1 MNMKT
6 MSLYYDILEE
16 LKTIPTVDAHEHLPP
31 EKKRCKLKL
40 DFYSL
45 FEHYCQMDLLSVGA
59 TKEELNMWED
69 RSRSIDERWQSFKKY
84 LDPIRTTG
92 FGRSAMLTLKHVV
105 GFDDLTDENYQEV
118 SQSIQEGNRIGRYD
132 EILKE
137 KCNIVACIHCQTYD
151 PESPEYFFY
160 LKQARD
166 VVDILSMSDISRVSE
181 ESGVSIHTLDDFLDA
196 MTTIVETWENTPKI
210 LGIKSGHAYYRSLD
224 FKKVAKADAERVFNY
239 ILTHGRH
246 NLSLSEAL
254 VLQDYLMFELAD
266 RAEALK
272 LPLAFHTG
280 IQAGNCNRIRYADPL
295 KLQTLLEEFPRAKFD
310 LYHGGIPWTR
320 EIAILA
326 KNFPGVHLNMTWI
339 HIVNPAQACSTL
351 SEWLD
356 MIPNTKI
363 FGFGGDYN
371 VVEKVYGHITIA
383 RENIARVLAGK
394 VINRTFN
401 RETVSR
407 IANNLMFENP
417 RRFYDLD
424 L

>member
-1 MNMKT
+1 MNMENG
-6 MSLYYDILEE
+6 SLYHDILEE
-16 LKTIPTVDAHEHLPP
+16 LNTIPTVDAHEHLPP
-31 EKKRCKLKL
+31 ERDRCKLHL

-45 FEHYCQMDLLSVGA
+45 FGHYCQADLVSAGA
-59 TKEELNMWED
+59 TKKELDMWAD
-69 RSRSIDERWQSFKKY
+69 RSRSVDERWQSFKRY

-92 FGRSAMLTLKHVV
+92 CGRSAMLTLKHVL
-105 GFDDLTDENYQEV
+105 GFDDLTDENYKEV
-118 SQSIQEGNRIGRYD
+118 SQSMQEGNRTGRYD
-132 EILKE
+132 EILRD
-137 KCNIVACIHCQTYD
+137 KCNIVACIHCQAYD

-166 VVDILSMSDISRVSE
+166 VVDILSMSDIWRVSE
-181 ESGVSIHTLDDFLDA
+181 ESGVSIHTLDDLLDA
-196 MTTIVETWENTPKI
+196 MTKIVETWKSTPKV

-224 FKKVAKADAERVFNY
+224 FKKVAKADAERVFNC
-239 ILTHGRH
+239 ILTHEGH
-246 NLSLSEAL
+246 SLSLHEAL
-254 VLQDYLMFELAD
+254 GLQDYLMFELVA

-272 LPLAFHTG
+272 LPMAFHTG
-280 IQAGNCNRIRYADPL
+280 IQAGNCNRIRYTDPL
-295 KLQTLLEEFPRAKFD
+295 QLQTLLEEFPRAKFD
-310 LYHGGIPWTR
+310 LFHGGIPWTR

-326 KNFPGVHLNMTWI
+326 KSFPGVHLNMTWI
-339 HIVNPAQACSTL
+339 HIVDPAQARSAL

-383 RENIARVLAGK
+383 RENIARVLAAK
-394 VINRTFN
+394 VAEGAFS